1 VTLRTVGEEERA
13 MDVLSDV
20 LSAVRLTGA
29 IYFDIDAGN
38 PWVGESP
45 GTAAIAAAIMPT
57 AEHIISFH
65 IVLAGG
71 CWAAMADGSVPP
83 VWLDAGDVVV
93 FPSGAPNVLSSARG
107 ARGRPN
113 PLSMYYRPVDEH
125 LPFEVIHGGDG
136 PDRTRFVCGFLG
148 CDSRPFN
155 PLLSALPPL
164 LCIPQ
169 SAGALGISDL
179 FAMALAEGKGARAGS
194 ETVLAK
200 LSELM
205 FVEVLRRHIE
215 DLPEDA
221 RGWLAGLGDSH
232 LGEVLRLLHS
242 RPAEAWTI
250 DSLARAA
257 GMSRSVLAS
266 RFSAKMEVS
275 PMQYLARWR
284 MHLAARR
291 LEDPHVSIG
300 QAAADVGYESE
311 AAFNRAFKKFVGV
324 PPGAWRRGGHR
335 RDTSTVDAGPGPI

>member
-1 VTLRTVGEEERA
+1 

-45 GTAAIAAAIMPT
+45 GTAEIAAAIMPG
-57 AEHIISFH
+57 AEHVIAFH
-65 IVLAGG
+65 IVLTGG
-71 CWAAMADGSVPP
+71 CWAAMADGSLPP

-93 FPSGAPNVLSSARG
+93 FPTGAPNVLSSSRGERG
-107 ARGRPN
+107 APN
-113 PLSMYYRPVDEH
+113 PLSMYYRPVDDH
-125 LPFEVIHGGDG
+125 LPFELIHGGDG

-148 CDSRPFN
+148 CDTRPFN

-164 LCIPQ
+164 LCIPR
-169 SAGALGISDL
+169 SSGALGITEL

-266 RFSAKMEVS
+266 RFSAKMDVS

-324 PPGAWRRGGHR
+324 PPGAWRRSGHR
-335 RDTSTVDAGPGPI
+335 RNATATNGAEAHQSL